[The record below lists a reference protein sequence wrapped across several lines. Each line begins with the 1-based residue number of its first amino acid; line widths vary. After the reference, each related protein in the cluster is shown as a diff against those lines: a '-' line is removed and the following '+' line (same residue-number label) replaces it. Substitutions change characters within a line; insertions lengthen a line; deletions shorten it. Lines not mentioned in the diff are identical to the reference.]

1 MNYRLLRSPRID
13 FAINILTNIL
23 IAFNGIYLVLP
34 VLINALFLLP
44 DRLGTA
50 NSWEDTLSVFD
61 LFEIPQFVLGCG
73 LIFASIGL
81 LMRTRSA
88 WFFSLIMLFFTCFY
102 ASLSTLQSHWMISY
116 SLGIILILVLRY
128 KSYDKS
134 SIIAG
139 GYFALTSMI
148 LLLFYSIFGALY
160 MGSQF
165 KPALTDMPSA
175 TYFSLVTMS
184 TVGFGDIVPYTQSA
198 RFFVLSVIFF
208 GITFF
213 TASLSGVISFVT
225 DGGFKKII
233 HSRRIQNMRKDHY
246 IIAGASP
253 LAISLHQ
260 GLKARGLVVTV
271 IVDEDLVNAYPSDTD
286 IVKGDPSNTD
296 CLLKA
301 KADEAKYILALRNDD
316 AENVFIVLAAKEVV
330 SEQTKVIS
338 LVNSSSNL
346 QKIKRVQPDMLFSLQ
361 LLGSE
366 LLIRTL
372 NNDPIDNKLVTDL
385 FFGHLNKKDT
395 TNESLS

>member
-1 MNYRLLRSPRID
+1 MANNILKHPRINLLINIVLSLLI
-13 FAINILTNIL
+13 AINGFYL
-23 IAFNGIYLVLP
+23 IFP

-44 DRLGTA
+44 DKFETF
-50 NSWEDTLSVFD
+50 NSWENTLSVFD
-61 LFEIPQFVLGCG
+61 LFEIPQFALGCA
-73 LIFASIGL
+73 LIFAAIGL
-81 LMRTRSA
+81 TMRTRAA
-88 WFFSLIMLFFTCFY
+88 WFFSLIILFFTCTY
-102 ASLSTLQSHWMISY
+102 ASLTTIQSHWLMPY
-116 SLGIILILVLRY
+116 SFTLILVLILRFKFY
-128 KSYDKS
+128 NKH

-139 GYFALTSMI
+139 SYFALTGMI
-148 LLLFYSIFGALY
+148 LLLFYSVFGVLY

-175 TYFSLVTMS
+175 FYFSLVTMS
-184 TVGFGDIVPYTQSA
+184 TVGYGDIVPYTQDA
-198 RFFVLSVIFF
+198 RFFTLTVIIL

-225 DGGFKKII
+225 DGGFKQII
-233 HSRRIQNMRKDHY
+233 HSRRIQNMRNNHY

-253 LAISLHQ
+253 LAISLYQ
-260 GLKARGLVVTV
+260 GLKDRKMVVTV
-271 IVDEDLVNAYPSDTD
+271 IVNKESAHTFPTDTD
-286 IVKGDPSNTD
+286 IVIGDPSNTE

-301 KADEAKYILALRNDD
+301 GANKAKYILALRNDD
-316 AENVFIVLAAKEVV
+316 SDNVFIILAAKEVIG
-330 SEQTKVIS
+330 EQTKIIS

-385 FFGHLNKKDT
+385 FFGHIDNK
-395 TNESLS
+395 